1 MADKLSIHETTR
13 FPDGVTIPA
22 GGLEIPENYLA
33 VMTVGGIATRIQPGE
48 YAGPVVIELLEKVP
62 ALGKVKLPPFHGPSK
77 EPVLVQYQNPYRSAL
92 MIDTEA
98 DGTQFIDGKRSALTA
113 IVGAEI
119 TEQGIHG
126 GSITTHDDWF
136 NGVTVADGEYRIE
149 DMKLNMEG
157 RGGDDFEMF
166 GCGIA
171 VGGNAKVVIKNVD
184 IETAGNIS
192 TAVDIAEKSD
202 VLLENCR
209 IKTVGDENREYRDNT
224 MTHVP
229 WVMGLKG
236 TVRSVNA
243 IGNSVSTFYN
253 TVAESNG
260 WGVYSTDDAHDLKHN
275 LVNSKAVISKEGP
288 YQSGYGAYVLGS
300 NTSTFLGA
308 EFDNTTYGLVFA
320 GAGADV
326 VVGPSSKENLERRIG
341 TDSLLAKE
349 TNGFADV
356 EEKNAV
362 FHCVRNAMMLHGNA
376 TGPKPHHVEIQPGT
390 ELITGEATFVVKAE
404 GRKTPDGQQ
413 TLGTSPELDVRGA
426 KVQNN
431 GVLLHF
437 MESDDAG
444 MGEHGFDKHWAEFYL
459 VPEIDPK
466 PFPGFDKCHY
476 RLPGTMNAS
485 FHDMTVSGDIY
496 NTVWRTPQ
504 NLNVEL
510 DNVKYSG
517 AITTGIQYH
526 KNFKPGEKIM
536 IDNPFEIG
544 NVGVTPTPDYCN
556 GLIVTLRR
564 GATWLVTGASYLS
577 MFVMFDDSSV
587 SAPEGKRVIMTVDGV
602 RKNIVPGIYRGDIR
616 FELIDEVPCIGKYEV
631 VSEHSPTGIKNV
643 HYEHQYESALTV
655 DTDDSGKTTVRK
667 NKSATSMLVGSEFDD
682 NGIRGGTVVNECP
695 RANIITVLDGE
706 YRISDMKI
714 ESRAHGADD
723 FEAYG
728 ASIAVA
734 GKAKVVVDNVTIDNV
749 GAVCTAVDAVEK
761 ADLLV
766 MNSTIKT
773 KGLDPDTCWADA
785 MTEVPWVLGLK
796 GSVRSTNVC
805 DEAHATYYNCDM
817 VSNGWG
823 VLSTDDISDGAQ
835 HNIVNTKAVIE
846 EDGIFD
852 SGYVVYAL
860 GGIRTKLFGVEMSS
874 PDYPITFGGNSND
887 IYIGSSKKENLIKY
901 LGTDS
906 LLAKETNGYDDVD
919 PRATKLHGGCYA
931 LMWHH
936 VCTGKVTIEDA
947 ELSGDRCV
955 FLMKAIE
962 GNMFGHIMPPSSP
975 VLEVKNCTLASKNGV
990 ILHLMEN
997 DDAGMGI
1004 GGHDLHWADSYTIPD
1019 TTPVPVEGW
1028 DASDPQARS
1037 TIRVS
1042 FADMEMSGDIYNT
1055 RFGSGHNLAVSL
1067 ENVRY
1072 AGSITAGRQ
1081 YHKSLKPGD
1090 KIYPDTPRELG
1101 NVGCLPA
1108 PVACNGVIVTLSAGT
1123 SWTVTGTSYLSSLTI
1138 ESGAEL
1144 TAAPGCTLTLTVD
1157 GAETPIAAGAYTGNV
1172 ILTVKKSARP
1182 Q

>member
-1 MADKLSIHETTR
+1 MADKLTLQQTTQ
-13 FPDGVTIPA
+13 FPNGVTIPA
-22 GGLEIPENYLA
+22 GGLEIPENFLA
-33 VMTVGGIATRIQPGE
+33 VMTVDGVATRVQPGE
-48 YAGPVVIELLEKVP
+48 YKGSVVIELLEQVP
-62 ALGKVKLPPFHGPSK
+62 ALGKVELPPFHGGGGP
-77 EPVLVQYQNPYRSAL
+77 ELVQYKHPYRSAL
-92 MIDTEA
+92 MVDTDK
-98 DGTQFIDGKRSALTA
+98 DGKQFIDEKRSALTA

-119 TEQGIHG
+119 SESGIKG
-126 GSITTHDDWF
+126 GEITTHDDWF
-136 NGVTVADGEYRIE
+136 NGITVADGEFRIE
-149 DMKLNMEG
+149 NMKLNMEG

-171 VGGNAKVVIKNVD
+171 AGGNSKVVINNVD
-184 IETAGNIS
+184 IQTAGNIS
-192 TAVDIAEKSD
+192 TAVDIAEKAN
-202 VLLENCR
+202 VLIENCNF
-209 IKTVGDENREYRDNT
+209 KTVGDENREWRENT

-243 IGNSVSTFYN
+243 IGSTVSTFYN

-260 WGVYSTDDAHDLKHN
+260 WGVYSTDDAHSLKHN
-275 LVNSKAVISKEGP
+275 LINSKAVISKDGE
-288 YQSGYGAYVLGS
+288 YQSGYGAYVLGED
-300 NTSTFLGA
+300 TSTFLGA
-308 EFDNTTYGLVFA
+308 EFENTTYGLVFA
-320 GAGADV
+320 GSGADV
-326 VVGPSSKENLERRIG
+326 VVGPSSKENLVRRLG
-341 TDSLLAKE
+341 EDSLLAKE

-356 EEKNAV
+356 PEKNTQ
-362 FHCVRNAMMLHGNA
+362 FHCVRNAMMFHGNA
-376 TGPKPHHVEIQPGT
+376 TSPQPSKVEIQAGT
-390 ELITGEATFVVKAE
+390 ELVTGEATFVVKAE
-404 GRKTPDGQQ
+404 GRTTPDGQKS
-413 TLGTSPELDVRGA
+413 LGTSPEINVTGA

-437 MESDDAG
+437 MESDDPG
-444 MGEHGFDKHWAEFYL
+444 MGQSGFDKHWAEYYL
-459 VPEIDPK
+459 VPEIDPQ

-496 NTVWRTPQ
+496 NTVWKTPQ

-510 DNVKYSG
+510 DNVKYTG
-517 AITTGIQYH
+517 AITTGVQFH

-544 NVGVTPTPDYCN
+544 NVGVTPKPNHNN

-564 GATWLVTGASYLS
+564 GATWCVTGNSYLS
-577 MFVMFDDSSV
+577 MFVMFQDSAV
-587 SAPEGKRVIMTVDGV
+587 TAVGGKRVIMTVDGV

-616 FELIDEVPCIGKYEV
+616 FELIDEVPSIGKYEV
-631 VSEHSPTGIKNV
+631 ASDFSPSGVKQV
-643 HYEHQYESALTV
+643 HYEHPYESALTV
-655 DTDDSGKTTVRK
+655 DTDASGKTGVLVE
-667 NKSATSMLVGSEFDD
+667 KSATSMLVGSTFDD
-682 NGIRGGTVVNECP
+682 KGITGGKIVNECP
-695 RANIITVLDGE
+695 RANIITVIDGE
-706 YRISDMKI
+706 YRISDLTI

-728 ASIAVA
+728 ASIAAA
-734 GKAKVVVDNVTIDNV
+734 GQSKVVVDNVTIDNV

-761 ADLLV
+761 ADVLV

-823 VLSTDDISDGAQ
+823 VLSTDDISEGAQ

-860 GGIRTKLFGVEMSS
+860 GKVRTKIFGAEMAS

-887 IYIGSSKKENLIKY
+887 IFIGASDKATLEKY
-901 LGTDS
+901 LGTDT
-906 LLAKETNGYDDVD
+906 LLAKETNGYATVEA
-919 PRATKLHGGCYA
+919 RRTKLDGGCYA

-936 VCTGKVTIEDA
+936 VCTGKVTVENSD
-947 ELSGDRCV
+947 LRGDRCV

-962 GNMFGHIMPPSSP
+962 GNMFGKIMPPSSP
-975 VLEVKNCTLASKNGV
+975 TLEVKNCTLASKNGV

-1004 GGHDLHWADSYTIPD
+1004 GGHDLHWADSYTVPD
-1019 TTPVPVEGW
+1019 TTPVVVEGW
-1028 DASDPQARS
+1028 NAADPEAQS
-1037 TIRVS
+1037 TIHVS
-1042 FADMEMSGDIYNT
+1042 FADMEMAGDIYNT

-1067 ENVRY
+1067 ENVQY
-1072 AGSITAGRQ
+1072 AGAITAGRQ
-1081 YHKSLKPGD
+1081 YHKSHKPGD
-1090 KIYPDTPRELG
+1090 KILPTEPRELG

-1108 PVACNGVIVTLSAGT
+1108 PVVCNGVIVDVKAGAN
-1123 SWTVTGTSYLSSLTI
+1123 WTVTGTSFLSSLTI
-1138 ESGAEL
+1138 AEGA
-1144 TAAPGCTLTLTVD
+1144 TVAAAPGTTLTLLVD
-1157 GAETPIAAGAYTGNV
+1157 GKETELAPGAYTGNIELKV
-1172 ILTVKKSARP
+1172 AKVP
-1182 Q
+1182 MPF

>member
-1 MADKLSIHETTR
+1 MADKLSIQQTTR
-13 FPDGVTIPA
+13 YPDGLTIPA
-22 GGLEIPENYLA
+22 GGLDIPDTHLA
-33 VMTVGGIATRIQPGE
+33 VMTVDGVATRIQPGE
-48 YAGPVVIELLEKVP
+48 YKGEVVVELLEKVP

-77 EPVLVQYQNPYRSAL
+77 EPELVQYKNPYRSAL
-92 MIDTEA
+92 MIDTDEN
-98 DGTQFIDGKRSALTA
+98 GRQFIDEARSAKTA

-119 TEQGIHG
+119 TETGIRG

-136 NGVTVADGEYRIE
+136 NGITVADGEYRIE

-171 VGGNAKVVIKNVD
+171 VGGNAKVVISNVE

-202 VLLENCR
+202 VLLKDCR
-209 IKTVGDENREYRDNT
+209 IKTVGDDNREYRDNT

-275 LVNSKAVISKEGP
+275 LVNAKAVISKDGP

-300 NTSTFLGA
+300 DTSTFLGA
-308 EFDNTTYGLVFA
+308 EFENTTYGLVFA
-320 GAGADV
+320 GSGADV
-326 VVGPSSKENLERRIG
+326 VVGPSSRENLERRLG
-341 TDSLLAKE
+341 ADTLLAKE

-356 EEKNAV
+356 EQKNTV
-362 FHCVRNAMMLHGNA
+362 FRCVRNAMMFHGNA
-376 TGPKPHHVEIQPGT
+376 TGPKPSHVEIQPGT
-390 ELITGEATFVVKAE
+390 ELHTGEATFVVKAE
-404 GRKTPDGQQ
+404 GRKTPDGQE
-413 TLGTSPELDVRGA
+413 TLGTSPEIDVRGA
-426 KVQNN
+426 VVENN

-437 MESDDAG
+437 MESDDPG
-444 MGEHGFDKHWAEFYL
+444 MGEYGFDKHWAEYYL

-466 PFPGFDKCHY
+466 PFPGFDRCHY

-485 FHDMTVSGDIY
+485 FHDMTVSGNIY
-496 NTVWRTPQ
+496 NTVWKTPQ
-504 NLNVEL
+504 NLNIEL
-510 DNVKYSG
+510 DNVTYTG
-517 AITTGIQYH
+517 AITTGIQFH
-526 KNFKPGEKIM
+526 RNFKPGEKIM

-544 NVGVTPTPDYCN
+544 NVGVTPVPDYCN
-556 GLIVTLRR
+556 GLIVTMRR
-564 GATWLVTGASYLS
+564 GATWCVTGASYLS
-577 MFVMFDDSSV
+577 MFVMYQDSSV
-587 SAPEGKRVIMTVDGV
+587 SAPAGKRVIMTVDGV

-616 FELIDEVPCIGKYEV
+616 FELIDELSAIGKYEV
-631 VSEHSPTGIKNV
+631 ESGFSPTGVKQV
-643 HYEHQYESALTV
+643 HYEHPYESALTV
-655 DTDDSGKTTVRK
+655 DTDEAGKTVVRR
-667 NKSATSMLVGSEFDD
+667 NQSALSMLVGSDFDD
-682 NGIRGGTVVNECP
+682 TGIRGGKIVNECP

-706 YRISDMKI
+706 YRISDVSI
-714 ESRAHGADD
+714 QSNAHGADD

-761 ADLLV
+761 ADVLV
-766 MNSTIKT
+766 MNSTIRT

-823 VLSTDDISDGAQ
+823 VLSTDDISEGAR
-835 HNIVNTKAVIE
+835 HDIVNTKAVIE

-860 GGIRTKLFGVEMSS
+860 GKVRTKLFGAEMSS
-874 PDYPITFGGNSND
+874 PDYPITFGGNTND
-887 IYIGSSKKENLIKY
+887 IYIGSSTKENLVHY

-906 LLAKETNGYDDVD
+906 LLAKETNGYDSVV
-919 PRATKLHGGCYA
+919 PRITKLHGGCYA

-955 FLMKAIE
+955 FLIKAIE
-962 GNMFGHIMPPSSP
+962 GNMFGRVMPPSSP
-975 VLEVKNCTLASKNGV
+975 TLEVSRAKLSSKGGV

-1004 GGHDLHWADSYTIPD
+1004 GGHDLHWADSYTVPD
-1019 TTPVPVEGW
+1019 TTPVVVDGW
-1028 DASDPQARS
+1028 NAADPDAQS
-1037 TIRVS
+1037 TVHVR
-1042 FADMEMSGDIYNT
+1042 FADMEMAGDIYNT
-1055 RFGSGHNLAVSL
+1055 RFGSGHNLAVTL
-1067 ENVRY
+1067 DGVRY
-1072 AGSITAGRQ
+1072 AGAITAGRQ
-1081 YHKSLKPGD
+1081 YHKTYKPGD

-1108 PVACNGVIVTLSAGT
+1108 PVVCNGVIVTLLAGT

-1138 ESGAEL
+1138 GEGASVE
-1144 TAAPGCTLTLTVD
+1144 AAPGCTLMLTVD
-1157 GAETPIAAGAYTGNV
+1157 GTETPLAAGTYTGNV
-1172 ILTVKKSARP
+1172 VLTVKQAAMP
-1182 Q
+1182 H